1 MLRSSARFGPAFLV
15 MFTIFAL
22 FLLGTTGALA
32 AQDRPLVM
40 LDPGHGGDDAGVVE
54 GDMVEKDL
62 VLQIAFAMAAEL
74 VAGGYDVGFTRTG
87 DYAVPWD
94 ERRSRAEEAG
104 ASLLI
109 MLHLNRSDDP
119 NRHGAEIYA
128 HLDDEASDRA
138 AHAVAAALEESGSE
152 VLVEARPWPFL
163 QSPTVPTVMIE
174 LAFMTHP
181 VERRLVRSH
190 DFHRELGRAM
200 ATAADRLVR

>member
-1 MLRSSARFGPAFLV
+1 MVRSLARSARAVL
-15 MFTIFAL
+15 FTL
-22 FLLGTTGALA
+22 FLLGAAGSLV
-32 AQDRPLVM
+32 AQDRPLIM

-74 VAGGYDVGFTRTG
+74 VARGYDVGFTRTG
-87 DYAVPWD
+87 DHAVPWD

-104 ASLLI
+104 ASLLV
-109 MLHLNRSDDP
+109 MMHLNRSDDP
-119 NRHGAEIYA
+119 TRHGAEVYA
-128 HLDDEASDRA
+128 HLDDEGSARA
-138 AHAVAAALEESGSE
+138 AQEVAAALEESGSE

-163 QSPTVPTVMIE
+163 QSPSVPTVMIE

-181 VERRLVRSH
+181 VERRLIRSEA
-190 DFHRELGRAM
+190 FHRELGRAM